1 MSKAGRLRCEKLCF
15 YSASAQRLHKSFQT
29 VHALAEHVVAVA
41 VGDPQEALGAEAAAR
56 RLLMQM

>member
-29 VHALAEHVVAVA
+29 VHALAEHVVAEIQFGLVC
-41 VGDPQEALGAEAAAR
+41 
-56 RLLMQM
+56 